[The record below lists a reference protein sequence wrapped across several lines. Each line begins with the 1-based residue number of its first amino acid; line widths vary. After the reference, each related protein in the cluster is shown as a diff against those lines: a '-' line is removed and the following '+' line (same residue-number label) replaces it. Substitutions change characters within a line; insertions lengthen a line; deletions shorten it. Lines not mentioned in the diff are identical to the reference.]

1 MLGFIGSMSLAIV
14 GVVLYHLAVKLQPHS
29 VSPFLLLAMAY
40 CVAALLSAI
49 IYFVMPFGTTAV
61 KDSLLSASCFGI
73 VIVVVELGFLLVY
86 RTGWDTSV
94 AGVFATVAATV
105 FLVPIGVFFL
115 KENVSRANLVG
126 ILLCLVGL
134 FLASRK

>member
-1 MLGFIGSMSLAIV
+1 MSLAVV

-29 VSPFLLLAMAY
+29 VSPFLILAMAY
-40 CVAALLSAI
+40 CVAALLSTV
-49 IYFVMPFGTTAV
+49 IYFVTPFGTTAI
-61 KDSLLSASCFGI
+61 KDSLLSASCFGV

-86 RTGWDTSV
+86 RAGWDASI
-94 AGVFATVAATV
+94 AGVFATVAATI
-105 FLVPIGVFFL
+105 FLLPIGIFFL
-115 KENVSRANLVG
+115 KENVSRVNLAG

>member
-1 MLGFIGSMSLAIV
+1 MLGFIGSMGLAIV

-29 VSPFLLLAMAY
+29 VSPFLILAMAY
-40 CVAALLSAI
+40 CVAALLSTG
-49 IYFVMPFGTTAV
+49 IYLVMPFGTTAV
-61 KDSLLSASCFGI
+61 KDALLSSSCFGV

-86 RTGWDTSV
+86 RAGWDTSV

-105 FLVPIGVFFL
+105 FLVPVGVFFL
-115 KENVSRANLVG
+115 KENVSRANLLG

>member
-1 MLGFIGSMSLAIV
+1 MLGFIGSMSLAVV

-29 VSPFLLLAMAY
+29 VSPFLILAVAY
-40 CVAALLSAI
+40 CVAALLSTV

-61 KDSLLSASCFGI
+61 KDSLLSASCFGV

-86 RTGWDTSV
+86 RAGWNTSV
-94 AGVFATVAATV
+94 AGVFATVTATI
-105 FLVPIGVFFL
+105 FLVPIGIFFL